1 MASVEQVRA
10 AIALANDKA
19 SESVAALQAA
29 STAIE
34 EAQRAFAAAAEGSAQ
49 SEAEQINGLFA
60 QAISTISE
68 VQSSVGAAMS
78 TADSYAARL

>member
-19 SESVAALQAA
+19 SESVAALQSA

-34 EAQRAFAAAAEGSAQ
+34 DAQRAFAAAAEGSAQ

-60 QAISTISE
+60 QALSDISD
-68 VQSSVGAAMS
+68 VQGSVTAAMS
-78 TADSYAARL
+78 TADTYAARL

>member
-10 AIALANDKA
+10 AITLANDKA

-29 STAIE
+29 ATAIE
-34 EAQRAFAAAAEGSAQ
+34 EAQQAFAAAAEGSAQ

-60 QAISTISE
+60 QALSDING